1 MIDFQNLRCCFVNLI
16 DLAQDMSDYH
26 KRCDEI
32 LKVTI
37 QDLSE
42 RQRSLEQGRKKDFL
56 SAKTRSIKNQIADIV
71 KQDERTEV
79 DIN

>member
-1 MIDFQNLRCCFVNLI
+1 MNLKVVICLI
-16 DLAQDMSDYH
+16 GLAQDMSDYH
-26 KRCDEI
+26 RRCDEV

-37 QDLSE
+37 QDLNE
-42 RQRSLEQGRKKDFL
+42 RQKSLEQGRKKDFL

-71 KQDERTEV
+71 KHDERSEV